1 MTQGYWDRLAARR
14 MTRRRVLQASGAT
27 AAAAG
32 AVWLAGCGG
41 STKTVATPGAQD
53 ATPAGAGDPSKVA
66 LLNEKQPPVPGGRLI
81 VGVPGAFDSFDP
93 HLTVVTALAFMPR
106 IYNTLVNQSAT
117 RPEFMYFDL
126 AQSVETP
133 DPLTWVF
140 KLRPGVRIGPNP
152 LGVPERDLD
161 GQDVVTSFERIKSS
175 PTATNGGFAKEFVDS
190 ITASGDTV
198 TLKTTKPYAWLI
210 SRAGNFANT
219 IAPRE
224 LFADDEMMKKIRTQ
238 SAGGGPFRLVSS
250 TEGDGAVMDRNPSYY
265 RHDEA
270 NGGAQLPYVDGLDVR
285 IFTDRTAWRTAFQ
298 SKQLHYYVADSKDE
312 ADSFA
317 ADSAVF
323 VQKAPQFM
331 FVPIT
336 MNPEKPPFNDPRA
349 RRAVSRALN
358 RDDIIDVVYR
368 GDAKPNGLVHWPCG
382 VGTYAFS
389 ADELKELQPYDVADA
404 KALVSALGGLKV
416 TVTYPTGAPIAQHD
430 RHVPIVL
437 RQLRDA
443 GIEVSE
449 DALPLTTWLD
459 HYRSRDYTITIALT
473 QNIESPELP
482 LKWHTANGPAGD
494 KSYGVGLGD
503 PDIEAALE
511 KTNTTLDFQG
521 RVEAVRAAQK
531 LIYTKDP
538 TFLPLVCGYAYTA
551 YSSQLHNVPDGLGTT
566 MQFLNGMWLEA

>member
-1 MTQGYWDRLAARR
+1 MSDAYWNRIASRR
-14 MTRRRVLQASGAT
+14 MTRRRMLQATGA
-27 AAAAG
+27 AATAAG

-41 STKTVATPGAQD
+41 STKTVATPGAAD
-53 ATPAGAGDPSKVA
+53 ATPDAPSDPSKA
-66 LLNEKQPPVPGGRLI
+66 AFLNEKSPATPGGRLV

-93 HLTVVTALAFMPR
+93 HLTVAVALPFMPR

-117 RPEFMYFDL
+117 RPEYTFFDL
-126 AQSVETP
+126 AQSVENP
-133 DPLTWVF
+133 DDVTWVF
-140 KLRPGVRIGPNP
+140 KIRPGVRIGPND

-161 GQDVVTSFERIKSS
+161 GQDVVASFERIKSS
-175 PTATNGGFAKEFVDS
+175 PSATNGAFAKEFVDS
-190 ITASGDTV
+190 VTAAGDTV
-198 TLKTTKPYAWLI
+198 TIKTTQPYAWLI
-210 SRAGNFANT
+210 SRSGNFANT

-224 LFADDEMMKKIRTQ
+224 LLASDDLLKKIRTQ

-265 RHDEA
+265 RRDE
-270 NGGAQLPYVDGLDVR
+270 NGGAALPYIEGLDVR

-298 SKQLHYYVADSKDE
+298 SQQLQFYIADSKEE
-312 ADSFA
+312 ADSFGN
-317 ADSAVF
+317 DSSVF
-323 VQKAPQFM
+323 MQKAPNFI
-331 FVPIT
+331 FVPLT

-349 RRAVSRALN
+349 RRAISRAIN

-382 VGTYAFS
+382 IGTYAFS
-389 ADELKELQPYDVADA
+389 ADELKDLQPYDPADA
-404 KALVSALGGLKV
+404 KALISALGGMKL

-437 RQLRDA
+437 QQLRDA
-443 GIEVSE
+443 GIDVSE
-449 DALPLTTWLD
+449 DALPLATWLD
-459 HYRSRDYTITIALT
+459 HYRSRDYTLTIALT

-511 KTNTTLDFQG
+511 KTNTTLDFQA
-521 RVEAVRAAQK
+521 RVQAVRDAQK

-538 TFLPLVCGYAYTA
+538 TFLPLVCGYTYTA
-551 YSSQLHNVPDGLGTT
+551 YSSRVHNVPDGLGTT
-566 MQFLNGMWLEA
+566 AQFLNTMWLES